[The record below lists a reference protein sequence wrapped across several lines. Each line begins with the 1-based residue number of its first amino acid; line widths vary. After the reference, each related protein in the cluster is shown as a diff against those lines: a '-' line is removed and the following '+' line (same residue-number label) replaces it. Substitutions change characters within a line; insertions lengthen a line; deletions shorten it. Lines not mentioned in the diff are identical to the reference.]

1 MKKLITHEIQNIPM
15 KKILTILTIAGSMFF
30 FSCTDNSEEVFQ
42 DSIQVQQ
49 TEAGDQVMMA
59 EMDFDDRRPAR
70 P

>member
-1 MKKLITHEIQNIPM
+1 MKKLF
-15 KKILTILTIAGSMFF
+15 TILVIAGSMFF

-49 TEAGDQVMMA
+49 IEAGDQVMMA

>member
-1 MKKLITHEIQNIPM
+1 M
-15 KKILTILTIAGSMFF
+15 KKIFTLLTITGTMFF

-42 DSIQVQQ
+42 DSIQVPQIE
-49 TEAGDQVMMA
+49 TGDQVMMA